1 MKTILLCTFLLSAT
15 TAPVIMA
22 QTTTKADKKDKSA
35 KVIENTVVV
44 DTVKKQETIRDITER
59 VVETTYKNYPQQ
71 AGQPTIIINNI
82 ILPPDYQ
89 KNNQPNINKTQAPK
103 PDMST
108 GLSAAQEDEE
118 YQAWLRERRYR
129 QQEFMM
135 DSRMNENNQASNF
148 GNNFG
153 DQQSDERKGKSL
165 EERLG
170 ERPARNSGMWI
181 IPMVGLHAQDFD
193 TSSDNDEINGRAG
206 WNAGLD
212 FRIRANRFFV
222 QPGVHYFN
230 SSLEITE
237 KDSVEQKSFTD
248 GPRIHTLKV
257 PMMVGVYLTK
267 ANSGFFKFNV
277 KGGIVGNYLLS
288 VDNSTQTSF
297 SKDNLNEFYYGANA
311 GIGLEFG
318 FITLDVSH
326 EWGISKFV
334 KSSDKNNNVL
344 RATIGFKI

>member
-1 MKTILLCTFLLSAT
+1 MKKQLVYTLLLS
-15 TAPVIMA
+15 TAIGAGAIA
-22 QTTTKADKKDKSA
+22 QSNKGETNSKKN
-35 KVIENTVVV
+35 KVIENTVVI

-89 KNNQPNINKTQAPK
+89 KNGKQGSPQVATEMPVQDRN
-103 PDMST
+103 S

-118 YQAWLRERRYR
+118 YQAWLRERKYR
-129 QQEFMM
+129 QQDFMM
-135 DSRMNENNQASNF
+135 DSRMRQDMQAQNF
-148 GNNFG
+148 Y
-153 DQQSDERKGKSL
+153 SDINGKNPNGKRTL

-170 ERPARNSGMWI
+170 ERPPRNSGMWI
-181 IPMVGLHAQDFD
+181 IPMVGLHVQDFED
-193 TSSDNDEINGRAG
+193 PLSDEDVNGRAG

-212 FRIRANRFFV
+212 FRIRAKRFFV

-230 SSLEITE
+230 SALEITQR
-237 KDSVEQKSFTD
+237 DSLEQESFID

-288 VDNSTQTSF
+288 VDKSNNTSF
-297 SKDNLNEFYYGANA
+297 GKDDLNEFFYGANA

-326 EWGISKFV
+326 EWGISRFV
-334 KSSDKNNNVL
+334 KNSDKNSNVL